1 MTGKKGLRGRL
12 TQNLQKKNTIIY
24 LLVYSLIIKA
34 AFFKIENS
42 KYYCNQSLKLLTL
55 SLLDRASD
63 RSQKKSQFCGIFR
76 DKFTE
81 KLADFA
87 GNFGATFSKKQLIKN
102 GRFCDYF
109 QGKFRW
115 KSIGFALIRPVFL
128 MFF

>member
-55 SLLDRASD
+55 SQLDRASD
-63 RSQKKSQFCGIFR
+63 RSQKKSQISR
-76 DKFTE
+76 DF
-81 KLADFA
+81 
-87 GNFGATFSKKQLIKN
+87 
-102 GRFCDYF
+102 
-109 QGKFRW
+109 
-115 KSIGFALIRPVFL
+115 
-128 MFF
+128 